1 MDLKYL
7 AILPEAVLALTVLVL
22 LVADAF
28 SERKRPLSY
37 IALAGVVGAL
47 VAVWPTLNET
57 APALWGNQVTLDA
70 FTKFFKILFLSI
82 AGLVILASVNFV
94 ERRQMALGEYN
105 VFVLLVTLGMM
116 FMAGSRDLLTIYLG
130 LELASISSYIMA
142 GMLRR
147 DPKSNEAAI
156 KYFLTGAF
164 ASATLLFGLS
174 LLYGLTGSTQLSA
187 IAGALGS
194 GGMFGASPA
203 TVWAAAVFVMA
214 GFGFKIAAV
223 PFHFWAPDAYE
234 GAPTPVTMFFTV
246 GPKAAA
252 MAALLRVVF
261 MGLPALEPQLMTI
274 AAWAALVTMTVGN
287 LTALWQ
293 RNIKRMMAYSS
304 IAHVGYM
311 LVGLAAG
318 PDGVQGILYYTLA
331 YAVTNLGIFAVITL
345 LDLEG
350 KGAAVDDYLGLVH
363 RSPLLAWTMLIGFVS
378 LIGIPPTAG
387 FVGKLLLFSA
397 AVDNG
402 LAWLAVAMAINSA
415 VSVGYYYGIV
425 RNMFLG
431 KPQTD
436 EALPR
441 STGLRTTVTVGL
453 IGTLVL
459 GIIVNP
465 VMQWTELAALLRLY

>member
-22 LVADAF
+22 LVADPF
-28 SERKRPLSY
+28 TKRKRALSY
-37 IALAGVVGAL
+37 VALAGVVGAL
-47 VAVWPTLNET
+47 VAVWPTLQET

-70 FTKFFKILFLSI
+70 YTKFFKILFLSI
-82 AGLVILASVNFV
+82 AGLVIIASANFV
-94 ERRQMALGEYN
+94 ERREMAQGEYN

-130 LELASISSYIMA
+130 LELSAISSYIMA

-156 KYFLTGAF
+156 KYFLTGAL
-164 ASATLLFGLS
+164 ASAILLFGLS
-174 LLYGLTGSTQLSA
+174 LLYGLAGSTQLTVIASA
-187 IAGALGS
+187 LSTGGVLGS
-194 GGMFGASPA
+194 SAA
-203 TVWAAAVFVMA
+203 TVWAAAVFVLA

-261 MGLPALEPQLMTI
+261 MGLPALSPQLLSI
-274 AAWAALVTMTVGN
+274 AAWAALITMTVGN
-287 LTALWQ
+287 VTALWQ

-304 IAHVGYM
+304 VAHVGYM

-350 KGAAVDDYLGLVH
+350 KGAEVDDYLGLVH

-397 AVDNG
+397 AVNND

-415 VSVGYYYGIV
+415 ISVGYYYGIV

-431 KPQTD
+431 QPRAE

-441 STGLRTTVTVGL
+441 STGLRLTVAVGL
-453 IGTLVL
+453 IGTVAF

-465 VMQWTELAALLRLY
+465 VLQWTEVAALLRLF